1 MSLKWLFVFLTID
14 LDLWCWIMG
23 TGKHGLTSECN
34 ADDYFCSQ
42 QLKKG
47 TNLLFQNLEE
57 NCSLTVDLKMSLA
70 KVNSCKTSAAPN

>member
-1 MSLKWLFVFLTID
+1 MIVLLKWLFVFLTID

-23 TGKHGLTSECN
+23 TGKHGLTSERN

-57 NCSLTVDLKMSLA
+57 NCSLTVDLKRHCILA
-70 KVNSCKTSAAPN
+70 KVN